1 MRRSAWPCTTT
12 TARSEN
18 RKCSSGDFG
27 CMYMSKY
34 VSSKVTI
41 VRDATDSTTRR
52 AVIRLPGM
60 HSVKQL
66 NLRGLGGAS
75 CGQITFL
82 IVAGAPWPWSHPPS
96 PLVVHKAQTL
106 KFPQIHFSMF
116 PFSPSSSGTPP
127 APSPLHP
134 THLAVVV
141 WVAPID
147 DDDPLP
153 LLRPY
158 SKRPGGLRHI
168 YFANSS
174 RPCTS
179 VNR

>member
-1 MRRSAWPCTTT
+1 
-12 TARSEN
+12 
-18 RKCSSGDFG
+18 
-27 CMYMSKY
+27 
-34 VSSKVTI
+34 
-41 VRDATDSTTRR
+41 
-52 AVIRLPGM
+52 VIRLPGM

-75 CGQITFL
+75 CKQITSL
-82 IVAGAPWPWSHPPS
+82 TVAGVPGHGLTHPP
-96 PLVVHKAQTL
+96 PTAVHKAQTL
-106 KFPQIHFSMF
+106 RSLPEPSFLKYTFSMF

-141 WVAPID
+141 WVSPID

-158 SKRPGGLRHI
+158 SKRPGGLRRI
-168 YFANSS
+168 YFANSF
-174 RPCTS
+174 RPCTRWIDL
-179 VNR
+179 V

>member
-1 MRRSAWPCTTT
+1 MLLPS
-12 TARSEN
+12 
-18 RKCSSGDFG
+18 DFG
-27 CMYMSKY
+27 MYMSKY
-34 VSSKVTI
+34 VSSQVTT

-52 AVIRLPGM
+52 AVIRLPRM
-60 HSVKQL
+60 HLVKQL

-82 IVAGAPWPWSHPPS
+82 IVAGAPGHGLTHPPHLS
-96 PLVVHKAQTL
+96 CIRPKLSSFLKYTFPCFLSRLLLPELHLHPL
-106 KFPQIHFSMF
+106 
-116 PFSPSSSGTPP
+116 PSR
-127 APSPLHP
+127 P

-168 YFANSS
+168 NFANSS
-174 RPCTS
+174 RLL
-179 VNR
+179 